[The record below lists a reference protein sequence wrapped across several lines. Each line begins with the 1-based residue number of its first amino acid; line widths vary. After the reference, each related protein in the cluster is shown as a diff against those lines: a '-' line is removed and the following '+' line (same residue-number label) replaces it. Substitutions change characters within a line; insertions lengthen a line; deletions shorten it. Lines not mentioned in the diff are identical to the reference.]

1 MARGG
6 RRGKGSG
13 RGKSR
18 SVSAQAGTST
28 AGNGF
33 AQSGGVSSTFQGT
46 NGAGT
51 SGKAPSAG
59 GSRGATNGKRKPG
72 TGLQSGNRY
81 TVVTDTGDNALVP
94 AAFHTRTGAGP
105 NRKGT
110 PSKGGS
116 LYDIVY
122 PKTVKGQGSQAGGST
137 Q

>member
-33 AQSGGVSSTFQGT
+33 AQSGGVSTTFQGT
-46 NGAGT
+46 NGAGS

-94 AAFHTRTGAGP
+94 AAFHQRTGSGP
-105 NRKGT
+105 KSGKVS
-110 PSKGGS
+110 PGGS